1 MGLAI
6 SDNTSPSTIERQ
18 RSSESDPSGLEASLV
33 PPQQQPMARRRTVEC
48 AMAWELDC
56 VASGVVPLDDDH
68 VLLLG
73 IVPPADDEEEDIG
86 NDLELQIIAKAD
98 GSIVFSNVL
107 PLLRDE
113 PAQQQRSLPSKQIG
127 PTVVMESAADYRLL
141 SSFATPRMDDPYEA
155 SAEEESTPDDEFD
168 VQVSLFSPA
177 TRAPRRFVD
186 PHLKWSL
193 TGTSFTD
200 ESIVKISADENLAGN
215 IQHLSDNDD
224 EGGSVDSDD
233 YGFFFRSLPTTTDDA
248 PSQSAGGVPPLILVT
263 SRSDAVLARM
273 RDVDDAISHALASG
287 KSALA
292 LKRALCHKRR
302 VRKFKLSDL
311 VNEYFAS
318 LLRIPTGDVIGD
330 GQRTRALSIRRL
342 KLAARAMPVLFG
354 GEIKLWKRWI
364 AEVQKIPGGLFVLSD
379 QIPVRGKLFLWS
391 SSSIRSVGRLTLLF
405 GLLFQTQS
413 YQRRCTGRRS
423 RPCLW
428 N

>member
-6 SDNTSPSTIERQ
+6 NDNTSPSTIERQ
-18 RSSESDPSGLEASLV
+18 RSSESASSGLEASPV
-33 PPQQQPMARRRTVEC
+33 PPQQQPITRRRTVEC

-56 VASGVVPLDDDH
+56 VASGVVPLDHDH

-73 IVPPADDEEEDIG
+73 IVPPADDEEEDLADPPG
-86 NDLELQIIAKAD
+86 NDLELQIISKAD
-98 GSIVFSNVL
+98 GSILFSNVL

-113 PAQQQRSLPSKQIG
+113 PAPQQLPLPHKQIG
-127 PTVVMESAADYRLL
+127 PTVVVESAADYRLL
-141 SSFATPRMDDPYEA
+141 SSFATPRMDDAYEA

-168 VQVSLFSPA
+168 VQVSLFSPTTHA
-177 TRAPRRFVD
+177 SRRFVD
-186 PHLKWSL
+186 PYLKWSL
-193 TGTSFTD
+193 TGTAFTN
-200 ESIVKISADENLAGN
+200 ENIVMMSPDENLAAGN
-215 IQHLSDNDD
+215 TQHLSDNDD
-224 EGGSVDSDD
+224 DSLSVDSDD
-233 YGFFFRSLPTTTDDA
+233 YGFIFRSLPTTDGA
-248 PSQSAGGVPPLILVT
+248 PSQLAEGVPPLILVT

-292 LKRALCHKRR
+292 LKRALCQKRR

-318 LLRIPTGDVIGD
+318 LLRIPTGEVIGD

-379 QIPVRGKLFLWS
+379 QIPVRGKSFL
-391 SSSIRSVGRLTLLF
+391 LTLSL
-405 GLLFQTQS
+405 
-413 YQRRCTGRRS
+413 S
-423 RPCLW
+423 RLDV
-428 N
+428 